1 MELPWELYEM
11 FEAFL
16 QVPAYHLAFQVL
28 LFLLASAVWL
38 LFRKSPQASAQ
49 KSELTEKEK
58 ELIANLTLEP
68 LASPTPPSDYV
79 VNPGIISTEV
89 GEQVVVDGHSFL
101 NLASP
106 NYLGIAELEGAEKAA
121 IRGHRRY
128 AVGSCGPRQ
137 FFGVVGV
144 HLELERRLA
153 ELMGVEEACLYSFT
167 GVEEACLYSFGFSTI
182 PSVIPSYAKPG
193 DICFADED
201 VNYAIHMGLL
211 ASGSKIYYFRH
222 NDVQDLQRLLLEQ
235 QARDIADPKKAG
247 ITNRFLVVEGIY
259 ASRGDICPLPELVNL
274 RRKFQLRLFID
285 ETCSFAVLGHT
296 GRGVR
301 EHFNVPS
308 NEIDL
313 MCATL
318 EHGVGAFGGFFCG
331 TRVVVHDQHLSGLG
345 YFSASLPPEQASV
358 SLQAIDYLSSHP
370 ELLTRLRQN
379 CVRMHEQLQR
389 IQQLR
394 LGGEAVSPV
403 KHLYIAGDRP
413 KEDCSQLLDEVV
425 RKAWE
430 AGLALTRAPYLEDRE
445 HTPKDPSIRISV
457 SASLTEEDIENACD
471 VIRQVTEAVVDA

>member
-193 DICFADED
+193 DICFA
-201 VNYAIHMGLL
+201 
-211 ASGSKIYYFRH
+211 
-222 NDVQDLQRLLLEQ
+222 
-235 QARDIADPKKAG
+235 AG

>member
-1 MELPWELYEM
+1 MGVEEACLYSFGFSTIASAIPSYAKLGDIIFACVWRTVTAYEIGDISRRSPGNTPEIVCTVKVFQYCSPRARVTRRFLVVEGIYANRGDIYPLPELVKLRRKFKLRLFIDETCSFAVLGRTGRGVREHFDVP
-11 FEAFL
+11 
-16 QVPAYHLAFQVL
+16 VPAYHLAFQAL

-49 KSELTEKEK
+49 KSELTEEG
-58 ELIANLTLEP
+58 LVFSTIFGLTARVAE
-68 LASPTPPSDYV
+68 
-79 VNPGIISTEV
+79 E
-89 GEQVVVDGHSFL
+89 VVVDGHSIL
-101 NLASP
+101 NLASHD
-106 NYLGIAELEGAEKAA
+106 YLGMAELQGAEKAA

-128 AVGSCGPRQ
+128 AVGS
-137 FFGVVGV
+137 
-144 HLELERRLA
+144 
-153 ELMGVEEACLYSFT
+153 
-167 GVEEACLYSFGFSTI
+167 
-182 PSVIPSYAKPG
+182 
-193 DICFADED
+193 DED

-331 TRVVVHDQHLSGLG
+331 TRVVVHDQ
-345 YFSASLPPEQASV
+345 
-358 SLQAIDYLSSHP
+358 
-370 ELLTRLRQN
+370 
-379 CVRMHEQLQR
+379 
-389 IQQLR
+389 
-394 LGGEAVSPV
+394 
-403 KHLYIAGDRP
+403 
-413 KEDCSQLLDEVV
+413 
-425 RKAWE
+425 AWE

-445 HTPKDPSIRISV
+445 NTPKDASIRISV
-457 SASLTEEDIENACD
+457 SASLTEEDIEHACD
-471 VIRQVTEAVVDA
+471 VIRRVCEAVVEDA